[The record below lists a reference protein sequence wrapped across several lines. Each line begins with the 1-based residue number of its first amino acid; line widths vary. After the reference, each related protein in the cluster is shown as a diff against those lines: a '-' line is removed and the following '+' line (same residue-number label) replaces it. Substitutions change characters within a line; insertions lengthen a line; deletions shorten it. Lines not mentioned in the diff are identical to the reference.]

1 MERLLAKMDTDK
13 EQMLSEMKTN
23 QEMTARMDAKI
34 GSMKAELKSAI
45 EDLKTFGEETM
56 ACQEKTE
63 ARLQEEAASQ
73 DMTPEVAHEEIP
85 GEDTVDMPGG
95 EPRKRRRDRRHL
107 AAVRRQKKEQD
118 QNLDARRRRK
128 EQKRAQ
134 KKDGSR
140 RNLVVARRGTT
151 RRVQV
156 ARRNFSSTKDTIWEY
171 CESRKD
177 LAATGR
183 EETRRAKVSRHKRN
197 FVGRNRRKEIA
208 TGRNHVKDK
217 IERGSRRLRAFRKRG
232 TADVPLGILR
242 DTEIQ
247 SWTLWRGRPPPKRKK

>member
-1 MERLLAKMDTDK
+1 
-13 EQMLSEMKTN
+13 
-23 QEMTARMDAKI
+23 MDAN
-34 GSMKAELKSAI
+34 LKSMQERTNAGHK
-45 EDLKTFGEETM
+45 EMMAWLKDLKIIGEETM

-63 ARLQEEAASQ
+63 ARLQEKPASV
-73 DMTPEVAHEEIP
+73 DMTPEVAREEVP
-85 GEDTVDMPGG
+85 REDAVDMPGG

-107 AAVRRQKKEQD
+107 AAVRRQKKEQY
-118 QNLDARRRRK
+118 QNMDAKRRRK
-128 EQKRAQ
+128 EQKRTQ
-134 KKDGSR
+134 KKDGCR

-156 ARRNFSSTKDTIWEY
+156 ARRHFSSTKDTTREY

-177 LAATGR
+177 LAAIGR
-183 EETRRAKVSRHKRN
+183 EETRRAKVARHKRN
-197 FVGRNRRKEIA
+197 FVGRNRCKEIA

-217 IERGSRRLRAFRKRG
+217 IEQESRRLWALRKRG
-232 TADVPLGILR
+232 TANVPHGILR